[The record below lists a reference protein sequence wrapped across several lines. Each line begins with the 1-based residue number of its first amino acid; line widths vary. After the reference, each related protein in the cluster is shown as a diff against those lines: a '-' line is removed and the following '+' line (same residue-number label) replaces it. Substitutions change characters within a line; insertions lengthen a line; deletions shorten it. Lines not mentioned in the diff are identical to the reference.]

1 MTDDSSIESILSKKQ
16 AAEIDTATVNTN
28 ISNMIFQNLRVQNQL
43 SKKIHEAQFNL
54 HNEEGKINFQMK
66 KYTKDWVKIISLEA
80 DENDLNNLHTNDEE
94 NIRISLFKIIDNC
107 FYEGHIKLIN
117 KLENEYLIIKF
128 LNDKIYYSITP
139 SFIFIK
145 PLGEVII
152 NIKRFDK
159 YAPDQVSIKVYDSLS
174 LVVAKTKN
182 KIEDI
187 NDAILYVRKED
198 LASPNFDIYIT
209 LDNGNDFNTYNKVIE
224 MRKNNINKFYEQLNV
239 NGLKDPMLI
248 KEEIEKLQ
256 KDIKNY
262 KKKILE
268 VHMELTQTYKQKE
281 FKNESKSKFQKENS
295 KKKEIEF
302 NNEVFYEVDKKN
314 KDINSESVSD
324 NENIV
329 KKKEKPNKFMRW
341 THDENGIALPL
352 LMFYLSICLFV
363 GKIIKNYIIGN

>member
-1 MTDDSSIESILSKKQ
+1 MSDESSIESILSKKQ
-16 AAEIDTATVNTN
+16 TTEIDTATVNTN

-43 SKKIHEAQFNL
+43 SKKLSNAQFNSKFSHL
-54 HNEEGKINFQMK
+54 EDGKINFNMK
-66 KYTKDWVKIISLEA
+66 KYTKDWVKIISLES
-80 DENDLNNLHTNDEE
+80 DENNPNNFYQNDEE

-107 FYEGHIKLIN
+107 YYEGHVKLIN
-117 KLENEYLIIKF
+117 KLESEYLIIKF
-128 LNDKIYYSITP
+128 INDKIYYSITP

-145 PLGEVII
+145 PEGEVII

-198 LASPNFDIYIT
+198 LATPNFDIYIT
-209 LDNGNDFNTYNKVIE
+209 LDNGNDYNTYNKVIE
-224 MRKNNINKFYEQLNV
+224 MRKNNIDKFYEQLNI
-239 NGLKDPMLI
+239 NGLKDPLLI

-256 KDIKNY
+256 QDIKDY
-262 KKKILE
+262 KKKMLE
-268 VHMELTQTYKQKE
+268 VHMELTQTNKQKE
-281 FKNESKSKFQKENS
+281 DINENKNDFNKEIPN

-302 NNEVFYEVDKKN
+302 NNEVFYEIDKKN
-314 KDINSESVSD
+314 KEINSDNVSD
-324 NENIV
+324 NENVI
-329 KKKEKPNKFMRW
+329 KKKKKLNTFMKL

-352 LMFYLSICLFV
+352 LVFYLSICLFNV
-363 GKIIKNYIIGN
+363 